1 VKGGNQ
7 MKQLS
12 NLYVGGTISEATM
25 RSEDLIPK
33 FMDFLEDVAERCE
46 IREEVASLREEV
58 YKLELED
65 EEGYG
70 AYYKDQEQAGLILNE
85 GIWDLMNSITPEF
98 CYFGSHEGDGAC
110 YGFWTSDEALQEALM
125 EMIGGL
131 EPVPELGDFRELA
144 EDIIELLDRHSR

>member
-1 VKGGNQ
+1 

-12 NLYVGGTISEATM
+12 NLYVGETISDATM

-33 FMDFLEDVAERCE
+33 FMDFLDEVKEVCE
-46 IREEVASLREEV
+46 IQEEVAQLQEEV
-58 YKLELED
+58 EKLELE
-65 EEGYG
+65 EEAGYG
-70 AYYKDQEQAGLILNE
+70 EYYKDQEQAGWILNE
-85 GIWDLMNSITPEF
+85 DIWDLMNGIAPEF
-98 CYFGSHEGDGAC
+98 CYFGAHEGDGTC

-131 EPVPELGDFRELA
+131 EPVPELDDFRELA